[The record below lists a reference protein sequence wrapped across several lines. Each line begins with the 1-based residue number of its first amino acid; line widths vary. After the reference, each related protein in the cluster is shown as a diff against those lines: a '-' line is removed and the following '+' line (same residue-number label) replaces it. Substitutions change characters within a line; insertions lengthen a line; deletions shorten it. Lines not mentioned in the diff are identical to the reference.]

1 MLRSA
6 TEGNLPVLPGIRQY
20 IPKRKTFGRHT
31 LFDIGADGVMLQRE
45 TLTRQNSAPSSQQMS
60 SENENSRSLLRPQSA
75 LGLSATSS
83 LSVFE
88 DADVSAPKA
97 LRSTVRKKQ
106 KTLDSLKALAPL
118 TINKQRVALQ
128 SNSGS
133 WKKTS
138 AIL

>member
-1 MLRSA
+1 M
-6 TEGNLPVLPGIRQY
+6 V
-20 IPKRKTFGRHT
+20 
-31 LFDIGADGVMLQRE
+31 LQRE

-118 TINKQRVALQ
+118 TVNKQRVALQ
-128 SNSGS
+128 SQLRELEKNERDIVKENMPPNSRMS
-133 WKKTS
+133 KS
-138 AIL
+138 ASHLMWHSSQLGET

>member
-1 MLRSA
+1 
-6 TEGNLPVLPGIRQY
+6 
-20 IPKRKTFGRHT
+20 
-31 LFDIGADGVMLQRE
+31 MLQRE
-45 TLTRQNSAPSSQQMS
+45 TLVRQSSAPSSQQMS

-106 KTLDSLKALAPL
+106 QTLDSLKALAPL
-118 TINKQRVALQ
+118 TVNKQRVAFVTQ
-128 SNSGS
+128 GAG
-133 WKKTS
+133 KKRARYCKREYASKLKNKQVSKSLNGQHSSQLGET
-138 AIL
+138 